1 MNKLDYIPK
10 TKIKMIHIPKSYSFG
25 IDSIILLNFAK
36 MKKNKT
42 LIDIGAGSGILSL
55 GANDLYKLKKVTAI
69 EIQESKANLLK
80 ENLKLNN
87 IENIEVINKN
97 LKDVDFPINSADYMI
112 TNPPYYKI
120 TDNISNTSEE
130 FLISRQEKY
139 LNLDDIFTFANK
151 TLKDKG
157 KLFMIHKP
165 NRMVE
170 IFTKSANLKAKRL
183 RFVSSKA
190 TTKPEFMLI
199 EFVKNAKDGLKI
211 EYPLI
216 IYENGKY
223 SKEMNEISGRI

>member
-10 TKIKMIHIPKSYSFG
+10 TNIKMIHIPKSYSFG

-42 LIDIGAGSGILSL
+42 LIDIGAGI
-55 GANDLYKLKKVTAI
+55 D
-69 EIQESKANLLK
+69 
-80 ENLKLNN
+80 
-87 IENIEVINKN
+87 NIEVINKN
-97 LKDVDFPINSADYMI
+97 LNNVDFPINSTDYII

>member
-55 GANDLYKLKKVTAI
+55 GANDMYKLKKVTAI

-87 IENIEVINKN
+87 IENIEVINKDLN
-97 LKDVDFPINSADYMI
+97 DVDFPINSTDYII

-120 TDNISNTSEE
+120 SDNISNTSEE

-157 KLFMIHKP
+157 KLYMIHKP

-170 IFTKSANLKAKRL
+170 IFTKSSNLKAKRL

-211 EYPLI
+211 EDPLI

>member
-1 MNKLDYIPK
+1 
-10 TKIKMIHIPKSYSFG
+10 
-25 IDSIILLNFAK
+25 
-36 MKKNKT
+36 
-42 LIDIGAGSGILSL
+42 
-55 GANDLYKLKKVTAI
+55 
-69 EIQESKANLLK
+69 
-80 ENLKLNN
+80 
-87 IENIEVINKN
+87 
-97 LKDVDFPINSADYMI
+97 MI

-120 TDNISNTSEE
+120 SDNISNTSEE

-190 TTKPEFMLI
+190 STKPEFMLI

-211 EYPLI
+211 EDPLI